1 MREKAIVK
9 IIFLAGE
16 GREMPE
22 ILRKRALC
30 TGIWEY
36 VVEAPLIARKARA
49 GQFVIIRLHERGER
63 IPLTLADW
71 DAGAGTITLV
81 VQAVGKSTREMA
93 ERFGE
98 GEEIRDV
105 AGPLGTPSEIERYGT
120 VVCVGG
126 GVGIAPI
133 YPIARALKAAGNRV
147 VTIAGARRKDLLF
160 WLERLKKVSD
170 ELIVTTDDGSFGR
183 KGVVTEPLR
192 ELLQRGGV
200 DRIWAIG
207 PAVMMKFC
215 SLVAREFGVPI
226 WVSLNPIMIDG
237 TGMCGVCRVEVAGET
252 KFACVDGPEFD
263 GTQVNWD
270 LFLARLAM
278 YRDLEERALKHYLG
292 TVEERI

>member
-1 MREKAIVK
+1 MAK
-9 IIFLAGE
+9 IL
-16 GREMPE
+16 
-22 ILRKRALC
+22 KKSALC
-30 TGIWEY
+30 TGIWEFI
-36 VVEAPLIARKARA
+36 VEAPSIASKARA
-49 GQFVIIRLHERGER
+49 GQFLIIRLHEKGER

-71 DAGAGTITLV
+71 DEGEGTITLV
-81 VQAVGKSTREMA
+81 VQAAGKSTREMT

-98 GEEIRDV
+98 GDEIRDV
-105 AGPLGTPSEIERYGT
+105 VGPLGTPSEIERYGT

-133 YPIARALKAAGNRV
+133 YPIARALKSAGNRI

-160 WLERLKKVSD
+160 WLDKLEEVSD

-183 KGVVTEPLR
+183 KGVVTEPLK
-192 ELLQRGGV
+192 ELLQAGGV

-207 PAVMMKFC
+207 PAIMMKFC

-226 WVSLNPIMIDG
+226 VVSLNPIMIDG

-263 GTQVNWD
+263 GAQVNWD

-278 YRDLEERALKHYLG
+278 YRDLEERALKAYLG
-292 TVEERI
+292 TMEERV

>member
-1 MREKAIVK
+1 MAK
-9 IIFLAGE
+9 IL
-16 GREMPE
+16 
-22 ILRKRALC
+22 KKSALC
-30 TGIWEY
+30 TGIWEFI
-36 VVEAPLIARKARA
+36 VEAPSIASKARA
-49 GQFVIIRLHERGER
+49 GQFLIIRLHEKGER

-71 DAGAGTITLV
+71 DEGEGTITLV
-81 VQAVGKSTREMA
+81 VQAAGKSTREMT

-98 GEEIRDV
+98 GDEIRDV
-105 AGPLGTPSEIERYGT
+105 VGPLGTPSEIERYGT

-133 YPIARALKAAGNRV
+133 YPIARALKSAGNRI

-160 WLERLKKVSD
+160 WLDKLEEMSD

-183 KGVVTEPLR
+183 KGVVTEPLK
-192 ELLQRGGV
+192 ELLQAGGV

-226 WVSLNPIMIDG
+226 VVSLNPIMIDG

-263 GTQVNWD
+263 GAQVNWD

-278 YRDLEERALKHYLG
+278 YRDLEEKALKAYLG
-292 TVEERI
+292 TMEERV

>member
-1 MREKAIVK
+1 MAK
-9 IIFLAGE
+9 IL
-16 GREMPE
+16 
-22 ILRKRALC
+22 KKSALC
-30 TGIWEY
+30 TGIWEFI
-36 VVEAPLIARKARA
+36 VEAPSIASKAKA
-49 GQFVIIRLHERGER
+49 GQFLIVRLHERGER

-71 DAGAGTITLV
+71 DSREGTITLV
-81 VQAVGKSTREMA
+81 VQAAGKSTREMT

-98 GEEIRDV
+98 GDEIRDV
-105 AGPLGTPSEIERYGT
+105 VGPLGTPSEIERYGT

-133 YPIARALKAAGNRV
+133 YPISRALKAAGNRV

-160 WLERLKKVSD
+160 WLDKLEGVSD

-183 KGVVTEPLR
+183 KGLVTEPLR
-192 ELLQRGGV
+192 ELLQDGGV

-215 SLVAREFGVPI
+215 SLAAQEFGVPI
-226 WVSLNPIMIDG
+226 VVSLNPIMIDG

-252 KFACVDGPEFD
+252 RFACVDGPEFD
-263 GTQVNWD
+263 GAQVNWD

-278 YRDLEERALKHYLG
+278 YRDLEERALKAYLG
-292 TVEERI
+292 TMEERV

>member
-1 MREKAIVK
+1 MAK
-9 IIFLAGE
+9 IL
-16 GREMPE
+16 
-22 ILRKRALC
+22 KKSALC
-30 TGIWEY
+30 TGIWEFI
-36 VVEAPLIARKARA
+36 VEAPSIASKARA
-49 GQFVIIRLHERGER
+49 GQFLIIRLHEKGER

-71 DAGAGTITLV
+71 DEGEGTITLV
-81 VQAVGKSTREMA
+81 VQAAGKSTREMT

-98 GEEIRDV
+98 GDEIRDV
-105 AGPLGTPSEIERYGT
+105 VGPLGTPSEIERYGT

-133 YPIARALKAAGNRV
+133 YPIARALKSAGNRI

-160 WLERLKKVSD
+160 WLDKLEEVSD

-183 KGVVTEPLR
+183 KGVVTEPLK
-192 ELLQRGGV
+192 ELLQAGGV

-226 WVSLNPIMIDG
+226 VVSLNPIMIDG

-263 GTQVNWD
+263 GAQVNWD

-278 YRDLEERALKHYLG
+278 YRDLEERALKAYLG
-292 TVEERI
+292 TMEERV